1 MRQPLTERER
11 AEALSQFSKDTG
23 IIISD
28 KQQGLDTLT
37 KYLAEIVPPDVLQL
51 AQDRVD
57 VFFSFSMVESG
68 VDSDGRGG
76 GVENTETGRIVYL
89 IGVAKEAVD
98 RGRDYSVMVWLHEL
112 SHLITGEYGHSV
124 PFHDYTNYLLLKVK
138 EYSGV
143 TIKNDYYGLPAD
155 QRPPD
160 ARQRP

>member
-37 KYLAEIVPPDVLQL
+37 KYLAELLPPALLEVLQ
-51 AQDRVD
+51 DTVD
-57 VFFSFSMVESG
+57 LVFSYSMQESG
-68 VDSDGRGG
+68 VTFDGRGG
-76 GVENTETGRIVYL
+76 KAINTETGRTVTIIGEAQEAIDAGANYGTMVFIHEMAHVLTGTIEHTACFHNYL
-89 IGVAKEAVD
+89 
-98 RGRDYSVMVWLHEL
+98 
-112 SHLITGEYGHSV
+112 
-124 PFHDYTNYLLLKVK
+124 NYLLN
-138 EYSGV
+138 EIEQYSGV
-143 TIKNDYYGLPAD
+143 RIENDYSGLPAD